1 MKAVVLAAGKG
12 SRLFPVTKVVPKPL
26 LPLANRP
33 TLAYAFDRLR
43 ECGIEDVCIVAGE
56 NEGALRAALANG
68 AEFGVRLA
76 YVRQT
81 EPLGLAHALGYA
93 REFAG
98 DDDFVLYLGDA
109 VYEKP
114 IAPQVEAFRAAGCA
128 NLNLVLEVEDP
139 RRFGVATLDGDRIVR
154 LVEKPAEPE
163 SNWAMAG
170 MYVFSPAI
178 WPVLPG
184 LAPSARGE
192 YEITDAIQALI
203 EQGEDVRAGKYDG
216 LWFDT
221 GTLESFLATSRFL
234 TGGSTLVGDGAVV
247 QAELGPHVVVGEGA
261 QVAAPWVED
270 TVVLPGARVQAG
282 GPVRGSIL
290 GGDVESREGFDGAL
304 VHGGAG

>member
-56 NEGALRAALANG
+56 NEDSLRAALGDG
-68 AEFGVRLA
+68 ADFGVRFA

-81 EPLGLAHALGYA
+81 EPLGLAHALGFA
-93 REFAG
+93 RGFAG

-109 VYEKP
+109 IYEKP
-114 IAPQVEAFRAAGCA
+114 IAPQVEAFRTAGCA

-178 WPVLPG
+178 WPILPG
-184 LAPSARGE
+184 LAPSGRGE
-192 YEITDAIQALI
+192 YEITDAIQLLI
-203 EQGEDVRAGKYDG
+203 DRGEDVRAGKYDG

-221 GTLESFLATSRFL
+221 GTRESFLATSRFL
-234 TGGSTLVGDGAVV
+234 TRGSVLVGDGAAI

-261 QVAAPWVED
+261 QLVAPYVED
-270 TVVLPGARVQAG
+270 TVVLPGAN
-282 GPVRGSIL
+282 VRSQGRIRGCIL
-290 GGDVESREGFDGAL
+290 GGGLDVDGELDGAVL
-304 VHGGAG
+304 YGDLA